1 MQGAFEDIN
10 GVWHW
15 VRISG
20 SGSDEV
26 LKFGASPFVTQMDG
40 GDDTIYK
47 PAKYQGATIGLIA
60 SGSDY
65 LFNLYTGDAKGIA
78 VTLTNEEGDV
88 EWVGYV
94 TPSLYNIGY
103 VTADEPLSVDCI
115 DGLSVLQYYKYEP
128 IGASSDIQGLLDIVT
143 HCVKKCGC
151 YAKLVVDQST
161 WIPHAGGEAPILGG
175 AYISEDNFIDQS
187 AQDDDED
194 ETMTY
199 KDVLEAICRW
209 ACVTAVAKGDTVYLI
224 DYDSVKMGNVPTL
237 TINLT
242 TGSKTTSTR
251 QTARHIIY
259 GDTYATSETSL
270 SLDNVYNKVTVKDEA
285 DDYDAMLVDVWED
298 AENITKTDQ
307 GIIQPYVSFQ
317 RGEFIDTGNDKM
329 LVFVGLIW
337 SQDAP
342 PVPVAANAVAVKYY
356 KSPYYKTYKYQGSG
370 AAATTRYDDANSYYD
385 TRIANGAWIVRAYV
399 HNLENLGYVKEW
411 LDDKTS
417 GADSVDAALVYNDVS
432 SLDFDEYIFLTNC
445 GTHGT
450 PHINNDAAESRP
462 YLETVADVTRSSL
475 FGGDNAFLLIEG
487 EVMFHNDPDTMYPIP
502 IGEVDI
508 TFGKTAVNKANA
520 YLLAK
525 LTWGEWCWTGT
536 QWSKNAVVT
545 FQIPLLKENKRADDF
560 FFKSNGIINTVTWR
574 LGTDKRG
581 YLIPMPEGDA
591 LVAGAPHL
599 TLYKPMDFMTV
610 SGSQTTFM
618 ALKNFKISPIIAD
631 PTFSDALDT
640 DTIYSNVINKD
651 NAQELDEITLDVVTY
666 DDKHPTHSA
675 VAWLDGSEFKW
686 VDRTYNR
693 ATAQGEMGIVRYDGS
708 VCDDGMLRQEEHII
722 YRHTNQYSSPAKVL
736 ELTLNTNSD
745 MRDMWRERNLDTD
758 FIIDAVGVDYRA
770 QEYKYKLIEK
780 K

>member
-1 MQGAFEDIN
+1 MQGAFEDVN

-15 VRISG
+15 VRITG
-20 SGSDEV
+20 SGSDET
-26 LKFGASPFVTQMDG
+26 LQFGASPFVTQMDSG
-40 GDDTIYK
+40 EGTIYK
-47 PAKYQGATIGLIA
+47 PVKYQGATIGLIA
-60 SGSDY
+60 TGSNY
-65 LFNLYTGDAKGIA
+65 LFGLYTGDPKGLA
-78 VTLTNEEGDV
+78 VKLTHEEGDV

-103 VTADEPLSVDCI
+103 VAADEPLSVDCI

-128 IGASSDIQGLLDIVT
+128 IGAASGIHGLLDIVA

-151 YAKLVVDQST
+151 YTKLVVDQST
-161 WIPHAGGEAPILGG
+161 WISHVGGEEPILGG

-187 AQDDDED
+187 TQDDDED

-224 DYDSVKMGNVPTL
+224 DYDSVKKGNVPTL

-270 SLDNVYNKVTVKDEA
+270 SLDKIYNKVTVKDDA
-285 DDYDAMLVDVWED
+285 DDYDAMLVDLYED

-307 GIIQPYVSFQ
+307 GITQPYESFNK
-317 RGEFIDTGNDKM
+317 GEFVDTGNDKM
-329 LVFVGLIW
+329 LVFVGLVK
-337 SQDAP
+337 SQDDP
-342 PVPVAANAVAVKYY
+342 PVEVAANAISIKYY
-356 KSPYYKTYKYQGSG
+356 KSPYFKTYKYSGSG
-370 AAATTRYDDANSYYD
+370 AAATTRYDNANSYYD
-385 TRIANGAWIVRAYV
+385 TRIVNGAWLVRCSV
-399 HNLENLGYVKEW
+399 RKLDNLTYVKDW
-411 LDDKTS
+411 LGDKTS
-417 GADSVDAALVYNDVS
+417 GADSVDAALAYNDIS
-432 SLDFDEYIFLTNC
+432 SLDFDEYIFMTNSS
-445 GTHGT
+445 GHGT
-450 PHINNDAAESRP
+450 THINNNAAESRP

-475 FGGDNAFLLIEG
+475 FGGKNAHLLIEG
-487 EVMFHNDPDTMYPIP
+487 EVMFHNDNDCMYPIP
-502 IGEVDI
+502 VGEVDI

-525 LTWGEWCWTGT
+525 LTWGEWCWTGGK
-536 QWSKNAVVT
+536 WSKTGVVT

-560 FFKSNGIINTVTWR
+560 FFKQNGIVNTVTWR

-599 TLYKPMDFMTV
+599 TLYKPMDFMNAA
-610 SGSQTTFM
+610 GSQTTFM

-640 DTIYSNVINKD
+640 DTIYTNVINKD

-675 VAWLDGSEFKW
+675 VAWLDGSDYKW

-693 ATAQGEMGIVRYDGS
+693 ATAEGEMGIVRYDGT
-708 VCDDGMLRQEEHII
+708 VCDDGLLRQEEHII
-722 YRHTNQYSSPAKVL
+722 YRHTNQYSEPAKVL
-736 ELTLNTNSD
+736 ELTLNTDSD
-745 MRDMWRERNLDTD
+745 MRDMWLERNLATD
-758 FIIDAVGVDYRA
+758 FIIDAVGVDYRS
-770 QEYKYKLIEK
+770 QEYTYKLIEK